1 MILEFAK
8 IFIELVKGV
17 AWPIAA
23 LIVAFKFRPQIVSL
37 LPRLRKASLSGLE
50 LDAESLQAS
59 KPPEISQPLPSLQ
72 ISNPALQ
79 EQENR
84 ILADL
89 SFVEVDKK
97 IPVLVRRLA
106 VAQFASYFENTY
118 GLIFGSQIEFLQK
131 LQSTE
136 LMSKEV
142 AMTIYTNTFLQR
154 YQLSE
159 SNQYSFANWAG
170 FITSRKLVDVV
181 DSDFRI
187 TELGKEFL
195 LYLQGQGHTIKKAL

>member
-1 MILEFAK
+1 M
-8 IFIELVKGV
+8 
-17 AWPIAA
+17 
-23 LIVAFKFRPQIVSL
+23 
-37 LPRLRKASLSGLE
+37 
-50 LDAESLQAS
+50 
-59 KPPEISQPLPSLQ
+59 
-72 ISNPALQ
+72 
-79 EQENR
+79 
-84 ILADL
+84 
-89 SFVEVDKK
+89 
-97 IPVLVRRLA
+97 RRLA